1 MWSCYILDE
10 MVSAGVDENLAWTFD
25 VPGISLPSQET
36 DFLRQTPG
44 ASGLLELDS
53 GVVNA
58 QSVNIGL
65 RAHIVRVSYLRSQTL
80 R

>member
-25 VPGISLPSQET
+25 TPSIVLPCQET
-36 DFLRQTPG
+36 DFLLQKHG
-44 ASGLLELDS
+44 DLASLELDS
-53 GVVNA
+53 GLTNAGVVD
-58 QSVNIGL
+58 IGL